1 MPIEISSFLGGIS
14 NSIYSITGLNHI
26 FSSVLYTALGLSIV
40 IIIIIMLIY
49 PCKKDTP
56 LWLLFKT
63 FLYIMIVIMMSFS
76 IHSNFIRNNYKEKYL
91 NNNVSTMMNNTHGG
105 VVYVDEKVDVRPRLD
120 KTYEAMP
127 DEAPPQTLSD
137 VLDDLERR
145 VA

>member
-1 MPIEISSFLGGIS
+1 
-14 NSIYSITGLNHI
+14 
-26 FSSVLYTALGLSIV
+26 
-40 IIIIIMLIY
+40 
-49 PCKKDTP
+49 
-56 LWLLFKT
+56 
-63 FLYIMIVIMMSFS
+63 MIVIMMSFS